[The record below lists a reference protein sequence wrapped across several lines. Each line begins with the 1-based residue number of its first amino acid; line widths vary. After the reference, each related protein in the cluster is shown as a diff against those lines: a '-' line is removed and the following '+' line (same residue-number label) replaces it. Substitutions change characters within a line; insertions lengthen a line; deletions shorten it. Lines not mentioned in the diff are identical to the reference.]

1 VSGFVDPSP
10 GVVLAS
16 RENAGI
22 RVTLLW
28 AAATD
33 AVAVRV
39 LDDGNDD
46 EFELRV
52 EPGVNP
58 LDVYEHP
65 YAYAAW
71 RGIDFR
77 SCTLPAGFTDTFTN
91 RHIDTGKE
99 AS

>member
-1 VSGFVDPSP
+1 MSGSDRPNP

-16 RENAGI
+16 RDNAGI
-22 RVTLLW
+22 HVTLLW
-28 AAATD
+28 ASDTK

-39 LDDGNDD
+39 LDDSSDD
-46 EFELRV
+46 QFELFV

-71 RGIDFR
+71 RGIDYR
-77 SCTLPAGFTDTFTN
+77 
-91 RHIDTGKE
+91 I
-99 AS
+99 ASLQQAA

>member
-1 VSGFVDPSP
+1 MSGSDQPNPDVA
-10 GVVLAS
+10 LAS

-22 RVTLLW
+22 HVTLLW
-28 AAATD
+28 ASDTN

-39 LDDGNDD
+39 LDDSSDD
-46 EFELRV
+46 QFELLV

-71 RGIDFR
+71 RGIDYR
-77 SCTLPAGFTDTFTN
+77 TAHLQQA
-91 RHIDTGKE
+91 
-99 AS
+99 A